1 MINKDFI
8 KETKKSDWGFG
19 NNILYKMCRENFKHE
34 ETDKIIGKVILIGRA
49 YAAAIER
56 RKNKAEDNDVFYVE
70 KVAPKFRNSK
80 LDNLLRELK
89 KEKEIT
95 ENNIPKILNVHFYL
109 TALIKELTKQDKR
122 SFSSKYLHFHLPHL
136 FFIYDTRAVKAI
148 GKLNVKYQYQ
158 YRDEINSNMVD
169 KDYASFY
176 YKCFAQ
182 KNKFEAAF
190 KMKITARHFDT
201 ILMKIVEL
209 EGN

>member
-95 ENNIPKILNVHFYL
+95 ENNIL
-109 TALIKELTKQDKR
+109 
-122 SFSSKYLHFHLPHL
+122 
-136 FFIYDTRAVKAI
+136 
-148 GKLNVKYQYQ
+148 KLKP
-158 YRDEINSNMVD
+158 
-169 KDYASFY
+169 
-176 YKCFAQ
+176 
-182 KNKFEAAF
+182 
-190 KMKITARHFDT
+190 
-201 ILMKIVEL
+201 
-209 EGN
+209 